1 MASPEAEKVDA
12 PVITAVSL
20 VLPSI
25 SSSTLSTASSSSSS
39 PIGQLDEVRSPTA
52 VAKPTPKPLP
62 LAPRAKE
69 TSQQQEVQFQPSQ
82 ESERTVEVDRE
93 VSRPPEQPPAPAT
106 PVSVVHLAP
115 EVEERVKTQRRLT
128 NEWLSAP
135 GTPPKP
141 DLHPDVLKAMESLS
155 KRSPRGALPALEL
168 ADRDLGDIDVVALGP
183 VSRFVP
189 SLDLRSNRI
198 GQRGCLAIA
207 SAATHAGSHLQRVT
221 LKGNLGIK
229 DEGVAVFAEALR
241 DKSCSLT
248 ALGLGEVA
256 MTVAGLMALAEALK
270 VNTRLESLDLRNNAI
285 GAEGVEVITRVLKT
299 SNSSLKTL
307 FLIRN
312 GILDNQ
318 DRAAGCIAD
327 LLSSASCALTHLT
340 FDDNLLQP
348 AGMVLIANALRSNST
363 LKYLSLRDN
372 FINIEAA
379 EVLKGCLKD
388 NVSLYE
394 LDLRGNKGIR
404 GSLFAPLDTNCPKL
418 EKLWADPK

>member
-1 MASPEAEKVDA
+1 MPAAAKVEERA
-12 PVITAVSL
+12 LEERHPVVSI

-25 SSSTLSTASSSSSS
+25 SSGTSTTTSPSPSSSSAGDFEEVKS
-39 PIGQLDEVRSPTA
+39 P
-52 VAKPTPKPLP
+52 VAASKVAAAPKPLP
-62 LAPRAKE
+62 AAPRPKE
-69 TSQQQEVQFQPSQ
+69 
-82 ESERTVEVDRE
+82 DAA
-93 VSRPPEQPPAPAT
+93 APAGA
-106 PVSVVHLAP
+106 PLAP

-207 SAATHAGSHLQRVT
+207 SAATHVGSHLQRVT
-221 LKGNLGIK
+221 LKGNLGIR

-241 DKSCSLT
+241 DPSCSLT

-256 MTVAGLMALAEALK
+256 MTLTGVTALAEALAA
-270 VNTRLESLDLRNNAI
+270 NTRLESLDLRNNAI
-285 GAEGVEVITRVLKT
+285 GAEGVEALARTLRT
-299 SNSSLKTL
+299 SNSTLKTL

-312 GILDNQ
+312 GILDHQ
-318 DRAAGCIAD
+318 DRAAGCLAD
-327 LLSSASCALTHLT
+327 LLSSGTCALTHLT
-340 FDDNLLQP
+340 YDDNLLQP
-348 AGMVLIANALRSNST
+348 AGAVLIARALRANAT

-372 FINIEAA
+372 FVSVEAA
-379 EVLKGCLKD
+379 EALRDCLKD
-388 NVSLYE
+388 NVSLFE

-404 GSLFAPLDTNCPKL
+404 GALFAPLDTNCPKL
-418 EKLWADPK
+418 EKLWTDPK